1 MNKFFVAPII
11 NDDRLSMADVMIFYA
26 VCQFAKW
33 KIDNSGK
40 FEFKAGN
47 MFPSY
52 ETIAKRAHCSRRTA
66 IRSLKTLEE
75 LGYISKLQGNGNS
88 NMYTIDLKIEGVK
101 LSRGKCHTVKKEC
114 HNVTGGVS
122 QSHPNNKNNNIN
134 NKISNSGDKSQKIE
148 KPLDEKTPEEIE
160 EAKAYAIERL
170 KQLQEIF
177 SQKAKINNKIAMY
190 GTDDLEKLTALDH
203 E

>member
-1 MNKFFVAPII
+1 MNKFFVAPIL
-11 NDDRLSMADVMIFYA
+11 DDDNLSTSDVMVFYA
-26 VCQFAKW
+26 ICQFAKW
-33 KIDNSGK
+33 KIDSKGN
-40 FEFKAGN
+40 FEFYADN
-47 MFPSY
+47 MFPSRA
-52 ETIAKRAHCSRRTA
+52 TIAKRAKCSVMTVSRA
-66 IRSLKTLEE
+66 LNNLEK
-75 LGYISKLQGNGNS
+75 LGYIKRLSGNGNS
-88 NMYTIDLKIEGVK
+88 NIYTIDLKVKGIKLKREIEQ
-101 LSRGKCHTVKKEC
+101 SVKKQKQ
-114 HNVTGGVS
+114 NDMGGVS
-122 QSHPNNKNNNIN
+122 NCYTNNRNNKIN